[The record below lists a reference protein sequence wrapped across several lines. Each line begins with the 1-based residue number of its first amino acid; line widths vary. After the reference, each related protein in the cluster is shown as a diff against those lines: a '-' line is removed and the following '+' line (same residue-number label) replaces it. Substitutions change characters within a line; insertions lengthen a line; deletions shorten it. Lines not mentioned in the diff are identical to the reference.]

1 MKGLPIHIGFSRNQ
15 KCEILNELKR
25 EKQRQ
30 QIALFLKFSSVYA
43 RPQPPHKERIHGLK
57 IDASE
62 FFSLGQ
68 MVIETM
74 LDFEHVFLLI
84 VLGTKHG
91 HSKGLERAHKTNTF
105 FYILIEKS
113 FVFFKT
119 NKKFSSRGKCS
130 NCVSFLNY
138 SFIS

>member
-1 MKGLPIHIGFSRNQ
+1 M
-15 KCEILNELKR
+15 NELKR

-91 HSKGLERAHKTNTF
+91 HSKGLKRAHKTNTF
-105 FYILIEKS
+105 L
-113 FVFFKT
+113 
-119 NKKFSSRGKCS
+119 SRRDPFMGRL
-130 NCVSFLNY
+130 VDLLLLV
-138 SFIS
+138 

>member
-1 MKGLPIHIGFSRNQ
+1 M
-15 KCEILNELKR
+15 NELKR
-25 EKQRQ
+25 EKQHQ
-30 QIALFLKFSSVYA
+30 QIALFLKFSLVYA

-84 VLGTKHG
+84 VLGTQSMDIQKVWNALI
-91 HSKGLERAHKTNTF
+91 KLTPF
-105 FYILIEKS
+105 FI
-113 FVFFKT
+113 F
-119 NKKFSSRGKCS
+119 
-130 NCVSFLNY
+130 
-138 SFIS
+138 